1 MNYFDWIKFHCFGPD
16 IENWFG
22 LNLCFVYENIQANE
36 KIKTNAYS
44 FFPPPPG
51 NPVVKPSPSNAGGAG
66 LIPGWGARS
75 HMPWCQKPKT

>member
-36 KIKTNAYS
+36 KIKT
-44 FFPPPPG
+44 
-51 NPVVKPSPSNAGGAG
+51 KPRKVCDDYDLENY
-66 LIPGWGARS
+66 ID
-75 HMPWCQKPKT
+75 KT